1 METILKQITVAEVVE
16 QTWVLWTL
24 LQGLFVVEFSDLPL
38 FPQVSDNSQTMVG
51 GRIRRVY
58 LKHLLENLSCLIQF
72 SRVSCAGRPDG
83 CLPRFDQL
91 FDSIR
96 GKWLRWGICG

>member
-1 METILKQITVAEVVE
+1 MGSLVLGRDLNCLRQVLRGFMETILKQITVAEVVE

-51 GRIRRVY
+51 GRIRRVT
-58 LKHLLENLSCLIQF
+58 
-72 SRVSCAGRPDG
+72 
-83 CLPRFDQL
+83 
-91 FDSIR
+91 
-96 GKWLRWGICG
+96 